1 MLCNTVCF
9 SIAAGKLLSYTKYLL
24 YTAQSGLQKG
34 LQTFTTSGENSNQ
47 SDESVQSIN
56 SISNDSASSGAGGQK
71 IVSRQNRNNDCGRN
85 LEGRVVSETT
95 NSSKS
100 NQSTS
105 LHSNEMSLNKENALV
120 RKPVV
125 SPGKMGD
132 ARDPRFLNEFYSN
145 SRLHY
150 LSTWK
155 AEWKNYVNEL
165 QSKGDNFPGREKLVK
180 VVMERAETPEES
192 FVEMKGKP
200 KRCVMHIDMD
210 CFFVSVGLRNRPDL
224 RGKCFILNG

>member
-1 MLCNTVCF
+1 M
-9 SIAAGKLLSYTKYLL
+9 LSYTKYLL

-47 SDESVQSIN
+47 SDESLQYIN
-56 SISNDSASSGAGGQK
+56 SISSDSASSGAGGQK
-71 IVSRQNRNNDCGRN
+71 IVSRQNRDNDCGRN
-85 LEGRVVSETT
+85 SKDIMASETPN
-95 NSSKS
+95 NSKG
-100 NQSTS
+100 NQSMS
-105 LHSNEMSLNKENALV
+105 LHSIELSTNKENAHV

-165 QSKGDNFPGREKLVK
+165 QLKGDNFPGREKLIK
-180 VVMERAETPEES
+180 VVMERAVTPEES
-192 FVEMKGKP
+192 LVGMKGKP
-200 KRCVMHIDMD
+200 RRCVMHIDMD
-210 CFFVSVGLRNRPDL
+210 CFFVSVGLRKRPDL
-224 RGKCFILNG
+224 RGKCIKWFT